1 MSRAVT
7 EILRD
12 ALELP
17 GEARA
22 ALASSLLESLDTEV
36 DADAEQAWRDEI
48 QRRVEEID
56 TGAVSLTPWDEVKQ
70 RLEARIRR

>member
-1 MSRAVT
+1 MSRPIA

-22 ALASSLLESLDTEV
+22 SLANSLLESLDRKS
-36 DADAEQAWRDEI
+36 DPDAEGSWRREI
-48 QRRVEEID
+48 QRRVVQID
-56 TGAVSLTPWDEVKQ
+56 AGAVRLTPWDEVQQ